1 MNLLPYSKIETR
13 NLRILLYLAR
23 FIALAA
29 AAVFVFG
36 VALIIFNIAINLSAP
51 LPLEDD
57 GSGLRV
63 VVSHEGFGMAFGGI
77 VAMFISVLAFVF
89 SGFCAAVVSWEHK
102 LSLK

>member
-13 NLRILLYLAR
+13 NLRILLYSAR

-29 AAVFVFG
+29 AAVFVLG
-36 VALIIFNIAINLSAP
+36 IALIIFNIAMNLSAP

-57 GSGLRV
+57 GGLRV
-63 VVSHEGFGMAFGGI
+63 VVSHESFGMAFGGI
-77 VAMFISVLAFVF
+77 VAIFVCVLAFVF
-89 SGFCAAVVSWEHK
+89 SGFCAAVVSWEHN

>member
-13 NLRILLYLAR
+13 NLRILLYSAR

-29 AAVFVFG
+29 AAVFVLG
-36 VALIIFNIAINLSAP
+36 VALIVFNIAMNLSAP
-51 LPLEDD
+51 LPLMDD
-57 GSGLRV
+57 SNEHMAF
-63 VVSHEGFGMAFGGI
+63 VSHEGFGMAFGGI
-77 VAMFISVLAFVF
+77 VAILISVLGFVF

>member
-13 NLRILLYLAR
+13 NLSILLYSAR

-29 AAVFVFG
+29 AAVFVLG
-36 VALIIFNIAINLSAP
+36 VALIVFNIVMNLSAP

-63 VVSHEGFGMAFGGI
+63 VVTHESYGMAFGG
-77 VAMFISVLAFVF
+77 VAAIFISVLAFVF

-102 LSLK
+102 TSLK